1 LFFFSTYDTQT
12 PFIILNNM
20 RQHRFILSYRT
31 SNQWEHLHN
40 KGFDTKKDALNQA
53 YALILY
59 KGKSNSIGDLTLD
72 GVSLNLPA
80 IERELRELA

>member
-1 LFFFSTYDTQT
+1 
-12 PFIILNNM
+12 M

-40 KGFDTKKDALNQA
+40 KGFDTRKDALNQA

-59 KGKSNSIGDLTLD
+59 KENSIGDLSLD
-72 GVSLNLPA
+72 GVSLNLPS
-80 IERELRELA
+80 IERELKELA

>member
-1 LFFFSTYDTQT
+1 
-12 PFIILNNM
+12 M

-40 KGFDTKKDALNQA
+40 KGFDTRRQALNQA

-59 KGKSNSIGDLTLD
+59 KENSIGDLSLD
-72 GVSLNLPA
+72 GVSLNLPS
-80 IERELRELA
+80 IQRELKELA

>member
-1 LFFFSTYDTQT
+1 MFFSTYNTQT
-12 PFIILNNM
+12 PIIILNNM

-40 KGFDTKKDALNQA
+40 KGFDTRRQALNTA
-53 YALILY
+53 YAFFIGDY
-59 KGKSNSIGDLTLD
+59 GIEIGDLTLD

-80 IERELRELA
+80 IEKELRELA

>member
-1 LFFFSTYDTQT
+1 
-12 PFIILNNM
+12 M

-40 KGFDTKKDALNQA
+40 KGFDTRKDALNQA

-59 KGKSNSIGDLTLD
+59 KENSIGDLSLD
-72 GVSLNLPA
+72 GVSLNFA
-80 IERELRELA
+80 SIQRELRELA